1 MAPRGI
7 AVKGSGSVYV
17 GGSSSDNAFEIT
29 PGGIIT
35 EIVDETGDATGNL
48 LDTPRSIATDGA
60 GNVYVC
66 GGYSN
71 NAYRISLGLVFADG
85 FETGDTSKWLI
96 AP

>member
-1 MAPRGI
+1 VKKNCILCVVCLSLFSI
-7 AVKGSGSVYV
+7 A
-17 GGSSSDNAFEIT
+17 GGAQS
-29 PGGIIT
+29 IT
-35 EIVDETGDATGNL
+35 EIIDETGDATGNPL
-48 LDTPRSIATDGA
+48 NTPRSIATDGA
-60 GNVYVC
+60 GNVYLC